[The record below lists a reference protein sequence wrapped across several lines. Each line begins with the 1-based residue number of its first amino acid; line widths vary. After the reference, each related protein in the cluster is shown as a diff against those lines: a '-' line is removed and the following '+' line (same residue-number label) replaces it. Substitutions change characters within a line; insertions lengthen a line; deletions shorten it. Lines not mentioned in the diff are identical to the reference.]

1 MSGRAEEAR
10 AVVRARARLDA
21 DQRAGPARR
30 SRRPAPPLW
39 KSRARAERRQVVR
52 LLQRRDVVPPERAVG
67 AALRRRVDGAHAA
80 EVVHAVEESPRV
92 ACAEDDFRNSGP
104 KTSSSSA
111 KTRNPARGLRRRR
124 GPDAAPSPGGSAA
137 TSKPGA
143 PVTMS
148 PRIVMQTQHAAMQ
161 SRQRQSVQRPVACRG
176 REFDR
181 SAGRPR
187 ISPKFRRD
195 VQDHARS
202 TRRTKE
208 KHVWVPRGRVAR
220 SSGPASPS
228 TATSRAAAAS
238 SRRETCVRPQH
249 ADMAAR
255 GRPRRVSARMLC
267 CACVSRSL
275 GGKVGA
281 GRESRRF
288 CDAPAAAR
296 CPKDRRT
303 VQGAAQRKQ
312 FLEKPIPSSR

>member
-21 DQRAGPARR
+21 DQRAGPARGG
-30 SRRPAPPLW
+30 PAVRLLLCV

-80 EVVHAVEESPRV
+80 EVVHAVEEPPRV
-92 ACAEDDFRNSGP
+92 ACAEDDPRNSGP

-111 KTRNPARGLRRRR
+111 KTRNPARGLLRRR

-161 SRQRQSVQRPVACRG
+161 SRQRQSVQRPVACAGGTRPLG
-176 REFDR
+176 T
-181 SAGRPR
+181 GRPR

-202 TRRTKE
+202 TRRRTKE
-208 KHVWVPRGRVAR
+208 NTFGYRAAGSRGRAAPRRRRPPRRAR
-220 SSGPASPS
+220 P
-228 TATSRAAAAS
+228 
-238 SRRETCVRPQH
+238 
-249 ADMAAR
+249 
-255 GRPRRVSARMLC
+255 RPRRAGRRASGRSTPTWLRAGARGAARRECCVVVLVYHDRSAARSAR
-267 CACVSRSL
+267 
-275 GGKVGA
+275 

-288 CDAPAAAR
+288 CDAPAAAG
-296 CPKDRRT
+296 CPKDR
-303 VQGAAQRKQ
+303 
-312 FLEKPIPSSR
+312 